1 MTVSELIRLLGGAY
15 PEDMRVVV
23 SGYEEGY
30 DDVSAERVGVKK
42 VWLDGGTYEWQ
53 GQIIEFFESEK
64 HVTKTGKEDY
74 GKGSFSVQ
82 QVSDICVD
90 LGFQSYLV

>member
-1 MTVSELIRLLGGAY
+1 MTVSELIRLLGAY

-42 VWLDGGTYEWQ
+42 VWLDGGIHEWQ
-53 GQIIEFFESEK
+53 GEHLDPVSPADGRSKNPNLLGEFEK
-64 HVTKTGKEDY
+64 EMEEKDVKDMLAIRRRPY
-74 GKGSFSVQ
+74 
-82 QVSDICVD
+82 C
-90 LGFQSYLV
+90 